1 MARRQRPKD
10 IALSDEEDK
19 RLEELK
25 KELENAI
32 NELPDND
39 PTRCEGLIRELHKKV
54 LAVQKDDVK
63 DHLLTELK
71 RVSSRGLEEELKTMM
86 EKNGLGLEG
95 LTLVLKYLTTTKE
108 LAQHLFM
115 TPEEAVDKEGLG
127 VIRRRLG
134 PNLEVLGGL
143 SSKGIDVTKGWAKNL
158 VQNAPSMQS
167 LGRLPVGELEEHCKE
182 ASHGEM
188 EDVRRLVKVAESR
201 NRKLSADTPD
211 DSEPVGEKGEKNK
224 AIDEEKLEKARALM
238 NEAKE
243 MAKKESEAAKKA
255 VNEKMAEI
263 GKILELP
270 PDWNEQDIGKKPE
283 ELFEQLDKIID
294 EFDNAVEVSEC
305 YKSDLEVVE
314 KASGGR
320 ALCGIYHSEY
330 VAPITAERP
339 LIAMPAKVTLGSPNN
354 SQQIRYLKFS
364 ESRAASNYVHTVKSS
379 STNVGFSVGGFY
391 GLFVGEVSGS
401 YASSHDEDTVTSKKE
416 NTNSASVLQY
426 IWIATKTF
434 KIEQEQMK
442 LSTSARRMARSIV
455 KDRDPTAAAR
465 HFMERY
471 GSHLPAGLHTL
482 GGVLFRIVDAES
494 HSTKETTKLTEKAA
508 QKLQGQISV
517 GFLGG
522 AFGIGASISAEHSS
536 SSGKAS
542 AQEEEAEDTS
552 YTYSFQA
559 MGPAAT
565 NPATFTKLLANN
577 STWALIDRGS
587 QNAYIPVWELIRDL
601 GTDFE
606 GAAKVLEETW
616 GKDEEQ
622 NRLRSL
628 RVGYKITK
636 IIKDDLERLRD
647 QFINKKPDEGDYGY
661 WPKNGAQLTFSFQTI
676 NLSRREAYEK
686 AVEIIMADPRYRIC
700 EIALCAGE
708 VYTLRCWKASEVA
721 EMTFE
726 SVSGEHVLFYSEIIF
741 RWKDKVPVK
750 E

>member
-1 MARRQRPKD
+1 MEMSRRQPRRENP
-10 IALSDEEDK
+10 SPDEEEK
-19 RLEELK
+19 RTEERK

-32 NELPDND
+32 NELPPDN

-54 LAVQKDDVK
+54 LAVQKSDVK
-63 DHLLTELK
+63 DHLLAEL
-71 RVSSRGLEEELKTMM
+71 RNVSCRGLEEDLRKTM
-86 EKNGLGLEG
+86 EKNGLELEG
-95 LTLVLKYLTTTKE
+95 LKLVLKYLTTTKE

-115 TPEEAVDKEGLG
+115 ASEETVEKEGLG

-143 SSKGIDVTKGWAKNL
+143 SSKGIDVKQDWVRNL
-158 VQNAPSMQS
+158 AEKAPSLQS
-167 LGRLPVGELEEHCKE
+167 LGRVSVGELEKHCE
-182 ASHGEM
+182 GASLGEM

-201 NRKLSADTPD
+201 NRKLSVDTPD
-211 DSEPVGEKGEKNK
+211 ESEEEEKGGNKK

-243 MAKKESEAAKKA
+243 TAKNESEAAKKE

-270 PDWNEQDIGKKPE
+270 PDWNKQEIGKKPD

-294 EFDNAVEVSEC
+294 EFDNAIEVSEC
-305 YKSDLEVVE
+305 YKSDLEVVQ

-320 ALCGIYHSEY
+320 SLCGIYHSEY
-330 VAPITAERP
+330 VPIITAERP
-339 LIAMPAKVTLGSPNN
+339 LIEMPAKVTLASPNN

-364 ESRAASNYVHTVKSS
+364 ESRAASNYVQTVKSS

-391 GLFVGEVSGS
+391 GLFVGEVHGS
-401 YASSHDEDTVTSKKE
+401 YASSHEEDQVKSKKE
-416 NTNSASVLQY
+416 NTSSASVLQY
-426 IWIATKTF
+426 VWIATKTF
-434 KIEQEQMK
+434 RIQQEQMK

-455 KDRDPTAAAR
+455 KDEDPDKRKAAAR

-536 SSGKAS
+536 SSGIAS
-542 AQEEEAEDTS
+542 AQDKEEEDTL
-552 YTYSFQA
+552 YTYSFQS

-565 NPATFTKLLANN
+565 NPATFCKLLANN

-587 QNAYIPVWELIRDL
+587 PHAYIPVWELIRDL
-601 GTDFE
+601 GSDYE
-606 GAAKVLEETW
+606 GAANVLEDTW
-616 GKDEEQ
+616 REDEVQ

-636 IIKDDLERLRD
+636 FIKDDLERL
-647 QFINKKPDEGDYGY
+647 
-661 WPKNGAQLTFSFQTI
+661 KNQYIG
-676 NLSRREAYEK
+676 
-686 AVEIIMADPRYRIC
+686 
-700 EIALCAGE
+700 
-708 VYTLRCWKASEVA
+708 
-721 EMTFE
+721 
-726 SVSGEHVLFYSEIIF
+726 
-741 RWKDKVPVK
+741 KVCL
-750 E
+750 